1 MSPHVGHFFLG
12 TAVPPPPSPF
22 AYWVSSLCL
31 DLYPSDS
38 VCGLYYYPIQPT
50 YAIRCMGT
58 NPCIPDL
65 PPIREAAKVQSG
77 YAQLAPSTFSRVP
90 YKFNQ
95 TLSLRILVTALRHA
109 CICSARMRN
118 LDGYVTGHP
127 LRNRS
132 SGYITGRPDAL
143 PMYNASRLRNR
154 LARCITS
161 VFGYVTGRPVAE
173 PYT

>member
-1 MSPHVGHFFLG
+1 MTGPGYPKLLIARSNVANVNH
-12 TAVPPPPSPF
+12 
-22 AYWVSSLCL
+22 SL
-31 DLYPSDS
+31 
-38 VCGLYYYPIQPT
+38 
-50 YAIRCMGT
+50 
-58 NPCIPDL
+58 
-65 PPIREAAKVQSG
+65 SG
-77 YAQLAPSTFSRVP
+77 
-90 YKFNQ
+90 KKD
-95 TLSLRILVTALRHA
+95 
-109 CICSARMRN
+109 ICSARMRN